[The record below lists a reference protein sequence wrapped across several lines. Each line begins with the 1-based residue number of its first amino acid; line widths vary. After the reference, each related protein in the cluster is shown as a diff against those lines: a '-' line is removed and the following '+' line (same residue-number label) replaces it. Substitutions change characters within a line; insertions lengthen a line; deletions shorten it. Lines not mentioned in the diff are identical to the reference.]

1 MIEKIANIEFYK
13 NLYENE
19 ISRKNEI
26 NGLVSFPTT
35 LLTLMIGGG
44 FYLYQPIFKNG
55 LENNN
60 HFITY
65 VILPLAILFVI
76 TIATSIVFLIKMF
89 HNLFRKY
96 HYLPNPE
103 ILKNRE
109 IELFEHYKNFFTTIG
124 AKKIKKKSIKNSKR
138 EFEKDLL
145 NYYIE
150 NSTKNQIVNDRRYKD
165 YYLSR
170 HYLMISLIVLAISG
184 ILIIFK

>member
-19 ISRKNEI
+19 INRKNEI

-44 FYLYQPIFKNG
+44 FFLYQPIFEIGFK
-55 LENNN
+55 NNN
-60 HFITY
+60 HYILY
-65 VILPLAILFVI
+65 VIFPLAILFLI
-76 TIATSIVFLIKMF
+76 SIAISIFFLIKMF

-96 HYLPNPE
+96 HYLPSPE
-103 ILKNRE
+103 NLKNRE
-109 IELFEHYKNFFTTIG
+109 IELFEHYKNFYTGIG
-124 AKKIKKKSIKNSKR
+124 KKKINKKSTKQSKIA
-138 EFEKDLL
+138 FKKDLL

-165 YYLSR
+165 YL
-170 HYLMISLIVLAISG
+170 ISCTT
-184 ILIIFK
+184 

>member
-1 MIEKIANIEFYK
+1 MIDKIANIEFYK

-19 ISRKNEI
+19 INRKNEI

-44 FYLYQPIFKNG
+44 FYLYKPIFQNGIEKNSQC
-55 LENNN
+55 
-60 HFITY
+60 IS
-65 VILPLAILFVI
+65 IIIAILAILFAI
-76 TIATSIVFLIKMF
+76 SIAVSIFFLIKMF

-96 HYLPNPE
+96 HYLPSPE
-103 ILKNRE
+103 NLKNRQ
-109 IELFEHYKNFFTTIG
+109 IELFEHYNNFFTTTKR
-124 AKKIKKKSIKNSKR
+124 KKIKKKSIKLSKI
-138 EFEKDLL
+138 EFRKDLL

-150 NSTKNQIVNDRRYKD
+150 DSTKNQIVNDRRCKD

-170 HYLMISLIVLAISG
+170 HYLMISLILLAISG